1 MQNFFLFFLYDDGEQ
16 LLDESKSDDS
26 DEDGDL
32 FVFLLMLP
40 WLSLSFPSPLFRLPE
55 REFLSLVFV
64 AEELHF
70 LSLRYPFFKNSIAG
84 VNWIYLDVSEMRQR
98 NRVWELVNI
107 YEGWEKAVLI
117 KVEILWHKIMRCLQ
131 YRCTEDEIC
140 CILFQIWHCK
150 NFLRVHVIKL
160 ENVKHVSL
168 RFLEKARPPNKLMV

>member
-26 DEDGDL
+26 DEDDDL

-70 LSLRYPFFKNSIAG
+70 PSLRYPFFKNSIAG

-107 YEGWEKAVLI
+107 YEG
-117 KVEILWHKIMRCLQ
+117 
-131 YRCTEDEIC
+131 
-140 CILFQIWHCK
+140 
-150 NFLRVHVIKL
+150 
-160 ENVKHVSL
+160 
-168 RFLEKARPPNKLMV
+168 